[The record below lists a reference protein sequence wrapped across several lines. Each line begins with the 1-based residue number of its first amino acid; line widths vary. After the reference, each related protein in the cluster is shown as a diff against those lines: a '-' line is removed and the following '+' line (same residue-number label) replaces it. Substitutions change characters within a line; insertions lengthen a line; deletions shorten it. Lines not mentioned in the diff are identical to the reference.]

1 MIDKYINHIKGIVKF
16 DGVDPDE
23 LEIMVKDDKMIF
35 LYESHFSLISLSL
48 LNFLGKEGMKFD
60 FVLGAD
66 YQEDFAKDKIN
77 SIQITVDIG
86 ELSKM
91 NEYLIDF
98 KDLD

>member
-1 MIDKYINHIKGIVKF
+1 
-16 DGVDPDE
+16 
-23 LEIMVKDDKMIF
+23 MVKDDKMIF
-35 LYESHFSLISLSL
+35 LYENHFSLISMNL

-66 YQEDFAKDKIN
+66 SYEDFAKDEVD

-91 NEYLIDF
+91 NKYLIDF

>member
-1 MIDKYINHIKGIVKF
+1 MIDKYINHIRGLVKF
-16 DGVDPDE
+16 NGVDTDE
-23 LEIMVKDDKMIF
+23 LEIIVKDDKIIF
-35 LYESHFSLISLSL
+35 LYESHFSLISMSL

-66 YQEDFAKDKIN
+66 CEEDFAKDKID

-91 NEYLIDF
+91 NNYLIDF

>member
-1 MIDKYINHIKGIVKF
+1 MIDKYINHIRGLVKF
-16 DGVDPDE
+16 NGVDPDE
-23 LEIMVKDDKMIF
+23 LEIIVKDDKIIF
-35 LYESHFSLISLSL
+35 LYESHFFLISMSL
-48 LNFLGKEGMKFD
+48 LNFLGKEGTKFD

-66 YQEDFAKDKIN
+66 SEEDFAKDKIN

-91 NEYLIDF
+91 NNYLIDF

>member
-35 LYESHFSLISLSL
+35 LYESHFSLISMNL

-66 YQEDFAKDKIN
+66 SYEDFAKDKIN

-86 ELSKM
+86 ELEKM
-91 NEYLIDF
+91 NDYLICF

>member
-1 MIDKYINHIKGIVKF
+1 MIDKYINHIRGIVKF

-35 LYESHFSLISLSL
+35 LYESHFSLISINL

-60 FVLGAD
+60 FVLGANS
-66 YQEDFAKDKIN
+66 EKDFAKDKID

-91 NEYLIDF
+91 NNYLIDF